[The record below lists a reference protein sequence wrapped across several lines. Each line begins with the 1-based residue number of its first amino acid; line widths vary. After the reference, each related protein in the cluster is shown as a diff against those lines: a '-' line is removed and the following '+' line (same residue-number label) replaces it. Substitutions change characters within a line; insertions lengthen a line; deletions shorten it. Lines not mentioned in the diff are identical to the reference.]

1 MPVTTNPSDIPLEA
15 VNTRYS
21 KPEAPEYY
29 IKNPFAIVGGD
40 EALQKK
46 KGEVFKCSFPLLSK
60 ESSKNDLLMPAHH
73 NNGFVGTALQ
83 AYNQHHHLIIRPD
96 DVWTAILSQF
106 NFFVNA
112 NAEKLRH
119 LFVAHEGQKV
129 LSIQTH
135 VGLYSWDFGK
145 LAVQMGELIQ
155 EHVVDP
161 NLREWIM
168 PDFTTTTTDDR
179 IISSVIMMSTL
190 KKYFK
195 YCMFSLCGLP
205 AVTLLGEKDDWE
217 KLLVKI
223 EKLAEYGEET
233 SQWRNLLKVVLT
245 GFVETFNNPDSKET
259 KDFWMRISQRQFGG
273 SGPSYISGWITAFCF
288 FSSEGVSLYRNNG
301 GVKLGDTAF
310 HRVQTDDIPVGYAD
324 VPVLLS
330 DNGIETKA
338 VMVAGLVGSRVTG
351 NHDTV
356 QPQPAWWIS
365 EDASEEDNSTTINIA
380 V

>member
-1 MPVTTNPSDIPLEA
+1 MPVTTKPSAIPLEA
-15 VNTRYS
+15 VNTQYS
-21 KPEAPEYY
+21 KPKAAEYY
-29 IKNPFAIVGGD
+29 IKNPFAIIKGD
-40 EALQKK
+40 QALQKQ
-46 KGEVFKCSFPLLSK
+46 KGKVFKCSFPLLSK
-60 ESSKNDLLMPAHH
+60 EFSKNDLLMPAQH
-73 NNGFVGTALQ
+73 NNGFIGTALQ
-83 AYNQHHHLIIRPD
+83 AYNQHHHLVIRPD
-96 DVWTAILSQF
+96 DVWIAILSQF

-119 LFVAHEGQKV
+119 LFVTHEGQKV

-135 VGLYSWDFGK
+135 GGLYSWDFGK

-195 YCMFSLCGLP
+195 YAVCSLCGLP

-245 GFVETFNNPDSKET
+245 GFVETFNNPDSEET
-259 KDFWMRISQRQFGG
+259 KDFWMRISQREFGG

-310 HRVQTDDIPVGYAD
+310 HRVQTGDIPAGYAD
-324 VPVLLS
+324 VPVLLD
-330 DNGIETKA
+330 DNGTETNA
-338 VMVAGLVGSRVTG
+338 VMVAGLVGIRVAG
-351 NHDTV
+351 SHDTV
-356 QPQPAWWIS
+356 QPQPA
-365 EDASEEDNSTTINIA
+365 
-380 V
+380 

>member
-21 KPEAPEYY
+21 KPEAAEYY
-29 IKNPFAIVGGD
+29 IKSPFAIVGGD
-40 EALQKK
+40 QALQKK

-60 ESSKNDLLMPAHH
+60 ESSKNDLLMPAQH

-83 AYNQHHHLIIRPD
+83 AYNQHHHLVIRPD
-96 DVWTAILSQF
+96 DVWTSILSQF

-119 LFVAHEGQKV
+119 LFVAHEGQKQ
-129 LSIQTH
+129 LSIETYGPLH
-135 VGLYSWDFGK
+135 SWDFGN

-190 KKYFK
+190 KKYFQ
-195 YCMFSLCGLP
+195 YRMFACCGLP
-205 AVTLLGEKDDWE
+205 AVTLLGERGDWE
-217 KLLVKI
+217 KLLVRI
-223 EKLAEYGEET
+223 EKLTEYGEET
-233 SQWRNLLKVVLT
+233 TQWRNLLKAVLT

-259 KDFWMRISQRQFGG
+259 KDFWMRISQREFGG

-288 FSSEGVSLYRNNG
+288 FSSEGVSLYKNKG
-301 GVKLGDTAF
+301 GVKLGETTF
-310 HRVQTDDIPVGYAD
+310 HRVETGDIPTGYAD
-324 VPVLLS
+324 VPVLLD
-330 DNGIETKA
+330 DNGIKTKA
-338 VMVAGLVGSRVTG
+338 VMVAGLVGIRVTG

-365 EDASEEDNSTTINIA
+365 KDASEQDSSTRSSTE